1 MVANNSPIDEMYLDG
16 LAMKRAQIR
25 REDPTLDDEAVEQ
38 LLRAWILDR
47 PMDAPGK
54 IWSWSSYGE
63 SR

>member
-1 MVANNSPIDEMYLDG
+1 MYLDG